1 VYAVRSPRV
10 LLADCGDERLR
21 LRLLPQEPE
30 DEKEEAKEA
39 DDEEEYGF
47 AKFVHASQC
56 LDKEVGVAVASSR
69 LCKKWEPT
77 EQARAAAFWVTTS

>member
-10 LLADCGDERLR
+10 LLAERGDERLR

-47 AKFVHASQC
+47 VKFVHARRC
-56 LDKEVGVAVASSR
+56 LDKEVSTAVVSAR
-69 LCKKWEPT
+69 LYKKWESV
-77 EQARAAAFWVTTS
+77 EQARATAIWVTTS